1 LGYPFTSNFF
11 SKLSNG
17 IGAIDYEVRPY
28 SSCVADQ
35 HCRTAEII
43 CTQHSGCFETGL
55 KILNHGG
62 AYGGLTYTNN
72 REMKTDA
79 RGYPVRNKPARI
91 VREHW

>member
-1 LGYPFTSNFF
+1 MKFIL
-11 SKLSNG
+11 
-17 IGAIDYEVRPY
+17 
-28 SSCVADQ
+28 VAAALLVS
-35 HCRTAEII
+35 TAANAEII